1 MLFNYFAYVSVSNSF
16 IWIILFVI
24 IVVVISFLRDRKP
37 KTKKVIFFGDSLTQF
52 GLDRDGYI
60 TVMKSMLKQQ
70 GITDY
75 NLVGAGVSGN
85 KISDLHARV
94 INDVIMQSPHI
105 VVIWI
110 GVNDVWHKYVHGTGT
125 DATIFENTYR
135 EIVKQLLEDKIKLLL
150 VTPAVIGERNN
161 HANHADDELDQYATI
176 VKTIACDNELAV
188 CDMRSLFQQY
198 EINNNLLN
206 AYSGIL
212 TTDGAHLNNAGNAFV
227 AEVLWKALKDV

>member
-16 IWIILFVI
+16 IWIILLVI
-24 IVVVISFLRDRKP
+24 IVVVISFLRDTKP

-52 GLDRDGYI
+52 GLNRDGYI
-60 TVMKSMLKQQ
+60 TVMKKNLKQQ

-85 KISDLHARV
+85 TIADLHARL
-94 INDVIMQSPHI
+94 IKDVITQSPSI

-110 GVNDVWHKYVHGTGT
+110 GVNDVWHKYVRGTGT
-125 DATIFENTYR
+125 DAIVFEKTYH

-161 HANHADDELDQYATI
+161 HTNHADDELDQYATI
-176 VKTIACDNELAV
+176 VKNIASENELAV
-188 CDMRSLFQQY
+188 CDVRTLFQQY
-198 EINNNLLN
+198 AINNNPLN
-206 AYSGIL
+206 VHSGIL
-212 TTDGAHLNNAGNAFV
+212 TTDGVHLNNAGNAFV
-227 AEVLWKALKDV
+227 AEALWNVLKDM